1 MERENNEQELEWL
14 DAMEIGLVL
23 AELETTELD
32 EDI

>member
-14 DAMEIGLVL
+14 DAMELVGARRIG
-23 AELETTELD
+23 TTELD